1 MALNVSD
8 EFETVGQR
16 GIVFICYL
24 FRSNIIENDVITI
37 AITKH
42 SSYEYGLLITS
53 ETLSV
58 FTPALLSSICL
69 LKTFIPLSPKLDV
82 CLCKSWKY
90 CTNSLSDSISINM
103 QVPNGSVGLT
113 NLYYCMSMGIKDF
126 EYTELRC
133 VL

>member
-58 FTPALLSSICL
+58 FTQALLSSICL
-69 LKTFIPLSPKLDV
+69 
-82 CLCKSWKY
+82 
-90 CTNSLSDSISINM
+90 
-103 QVPNGSVGLT
+103 
-113 NLYYCMSMGIKDF
+113 
-126 EYTELRC
+126 
-133 VL
+133 